1 MLTELATRIRGRL
14 KEYEQGVQ
22 LPLLEDPIEQA
33 QFEQDV
39 ASLRRR
45 LDEIPAEVELEV
57 AAIERRYANP
67 MPRVFPASVSILIPA
82 GYGPR

>member
-1 MLTELATRIRGRL
+1 MFDAV
-14 KEYEQGVQ
+14 EQA
-22 LPLLEDPIEQA
+22 PLEQA

-67 MPRVFPASVSILIPA
+67 VPRIFPASVSILIPV
-82 GYGPR
+82 GYGAR